1 MMLAF
6 GPLGFAPKIFWTM
19 SPLELQ
25 AAIDGLC
32 GGGFAG
38 AAGVSLSRPGL
49 EALQQQFPDGGEYEW
64 RE

>member
-6 GPLGFAPKIFWTM
+6 GPLGFAPKIFWNM
-19 SPLELQ
+19 SPIELQ

-32 GGGFAG
+32 GGGQD
-38 AAGVSLSRPGL
+38 AAAMACLSRRGL
-49 EALQQQFPDGGEYEW
+49 ENLQQQFPDGGDDGW